1 MDSPSEDV
9 VFITKRDLIDYFAKR
24 QLKIDGMLRY
34 NDEAWERLDAL
45 YTNLEDVSQ
54 EIATVMRMLK
64 LSNKYLKGF
73 NNVK

>member
-1 MDSPSEDV
+1 MDTPSEDV
-9 VFITKRDLIDYFAKR
+9 VFIKRKQLIASLSRD
-24 QLKIDGMLRY
+24 

-45 YTNLEDVSQ
+45 YTNLEDVRQ

-64 LSNKYLKGF
+64 LSNKYLEGF

>member
-1 MDSPSEDV
+1 MSRSVPRRERSPYQKELLLAS
-9 VFITKRDLIDYFAKR
+9 LIKD
-24 QLKIDGMLRY
+24 

-45 YTNLEDVSQ
+45 YTNLEKVLP

-73 NNVK
+73 NYVK